1 MNPFLSLMT
10 AWMQSY
16 TASMMAI
23 AEANA
28 AMAAAMSRQSNVTLG
43 NMTFGNITVYFPF
56 GQGYSQDIDP
66 NTNWILARS
75 AGLSPGSSEALEF
88 AAEFGKQQALVAEL
102 TEQPEGMA
110 TEAVEKLRATSAR
123 MEELRQPRS

>member
-28 AMAAAMSRQSNVTLG
+28 AMAAAMTRQTNVTVG
-43 NMTFGNITVYFPF
+43 DITVFFPF

-110 TEAVEKLRATSAR
+110 TEAVQKLRATSAR

>member
-28 AMAAAMSRQSNVTLG
+28 AMAAAMTRQTNVTVG
-43 NMTFGNITVYFPF
+43 DITVFFPF

-66 NTNWILARS
+66 NTNWVLARS
-75 AGLSPGSSEALEF
+75 AGLNPGSSEALEF

-102 TEQPEGMA
+102 TKEPEGMA